1 MGDQQRP
8 TPEKLL
14 RQIER
19 ETRGKL
25 TIFLGPAAGVGKTY
39 AMLEAAQERLAEG
52 VDVIIGWVET
62 HGRRETEALLEGLP
76 LLPPMEIE
84 YKGRSFREMD
94 LNALLEHHPEIALV
108 DELAHSNIPG
118 SLHDRRF
125 QDVEELLKAGIDVYT
140 TLNIQHIESLNDVVT
155 QITEIPVRETVPDR
169 LLDDADQIRLIDIS
183 PDELIK
189 RLEDGKVYVPEK
201 ARHAITR
208 FFRPGNI
215 NALRELALR
224 FTAQGV
230 DRQLDRYR
238 EAHAIERPWRA
249 RELVMAAV
257 SPSPF
262 SSQVIRAA
270 RRLASG
276 LKTEWIATFVEDPSR
291 GDMSASERDQLSRN
305 LRLAEELGAEVVAL
319 TGTDMALEL
328 LKLSRKRNVTAIV
341 IGKPL
346 KPRLRTFRRPTIVEK
361 VMQGSQGISVHVI
374 PGTTPQ
380 KTDGKRRAL
389 NINLEGFDAS
399 PLLAIVLVVAAQT
412 LLMRGLRPIMPEL
425 FDVVNVALL
434 YLLPV
439 LFSAVRW
446 GRWPSILA
454 ALTAT
459 LCFDVFFVPPELSIK
474 VADLRYLL
482 VFLIFL
488 IVAFITGTLASR
500 LRNQARIAGR
510 REERAS
516 ALYTLSRQIASET
529 DIQSILKISTKAI
542 ASSIEGDVAIYM
554 SDTSGGLTPQAAT
567 AGADR
572 LMESRERAVAQWVF
586 ESGEIAGKGTETLSA
601 AMGLFLPLV
610 AEQKKIGVLG
620 VLPNVPEKH
629 LSPRQRRLL
638 ESFAGF
644 ISLAIAREQMRIEA
658 QQAHYAAESE
668 RLRTALFNS
677 VSHDLRTP
685 LASITGAVT
694 SLQEEDVYNSDERR
708 ALIAAIKDSALQLN
722 HLVGNLLDTARL
734 ESGMLQ
740 LRKDWCDIQDLI
752 GVALRRSRQV
762 VGDREFRIKMPEE
775 VPLIKAD
782 FSLIEQVLVNLLY
795 NAAQY
800 SPPDSE
806 ISITVNREDGE
817 IRVTVGDSGPG
828 IAPEDRERV
837 FDKFYRLYAPEH
849 VSGTGL
855 GLSICKAFIEAHGGR
870 IWVEPNPEGGSLFIF
885 SLPLETQPV
894 VREPEQGENN
904 AE

>member
-8 TPEKLL
+8 TPENLL
-14 RQIER
+14 KQIER
-19 ETRGKL
+19 ESRGKL

-52 VDVIIGWVET
+52 IDVLIGWVET

-76 LLPPMEIE
+76 LLPPREID
-84 YKGRSFREMD
+84 YKGHQFREMD
-94 LNALLEHHPEIALV
+94 LDALLERHPEIALV

-169 LLDDADQIRLIDIS
+169 LLDDADQIRLIDIP

-201 ARHAITR
+201 ARHAVTR

-238 EAHAIERPWRA
+238 EAHAIERPWPA
-249 RELVMAAV
+249 RELVMAAIG
-257 SPSPF
+257 PSPF

-270 RRLASG
+270 RRLATG
-276 LKTEWIATFVEDPSR
+276 LRTEWIAAFVEDPNR
-291 GDMSASERDQLSRN
+291 GDMSAAERDQLSRN

-319 TGTDMALEL
+319 TGSDMAYEL
-328 LKLSRKRNVTAIV
+328 LRLAHKRNVTAIV

-374 PGTTPQ
+374 PGTAPQ
-380 KTDGKRRAL
+380 KSGKTRKSPGGRF
-389 NINLEGFDAS
+389 EGFDAR
-399 PLLAIVLVVAAQT
+399 PLLAVLLIVGAQT
-412 LLMRGLRPIMPEL
+412 LLMRGLRPLVPDL
-425 FDVVNVALL
+425 FDIVNVALL

-454 ALTAT
+454 AVTAT
-459 LCFDVFFVPPELSIK
+459 LCFDVFFVPPEFSIT
-474 VADLRYLL
+474 VADLRYILI
-482 VFLIFL
+482 FLIFL

-500 LRNQARIAGR
+500 LRNQVRIASR

-516 ALYTLSRQIASET
+516 ALYALSRQIASET

-542 ASSIEGDVAIYM
+542 ATSIEGDVAIYM
-554 SDTSGGLTPQAAT
+554 SDTAGGLTPQAAT
-567 AGADR
+567 ARADK
-572 LMESRERAVAQWVF
+572 LLESRERAVAQWVY

-601 AMGLFLPLV
+601 SMGLFLPLV

-620 VLPNVPEKH
+620 VLPSVPEKH

-638 ESFAGF
+638 ESYAGF

-658 QQAHYAAESE
+658 QQAHSAAESE
-668 RLRTALFNS
+668 KLRTALFNS

-694 SLQEEDVYNSDERR
+694 SLQEEDIYNSEERR
-708 ALIAAIKDSALQLN
+708 TLIAAIKDSALQLN

-740 LRKDWCDIQDLI
+740 LRTDWCDIQDLV
-752 GVALRRSRQV
+752 GVALRQSQQV
-762 VGDREFRIKMPEE
+762 TGGRRFHVDMPEE

-782 FSLIEQVLVNLLY
+782 FSLLEQVLVNLLY

-800 SPPDSE
+800 SPPDTE
-806 ISITVNREDGE
+806 ISVTVHREDKA
-817 IRVTVGDSGPG
+817 IRVAIGDCGPG

-849 VSGTGL
+849 VGGTGL
-855 GLSICKAFIEAHGGR
+855 GLSICKAFVEAHGGR
-870 IWVEPNPEGGSLFIF
+870 IWVEPNPGGGSLFIF
-885 SLPLETQPV
+885 SLPLEAQPEI
-894 VREPEQGENN
+894 REPDRGEKN
-904 AE
+904 A